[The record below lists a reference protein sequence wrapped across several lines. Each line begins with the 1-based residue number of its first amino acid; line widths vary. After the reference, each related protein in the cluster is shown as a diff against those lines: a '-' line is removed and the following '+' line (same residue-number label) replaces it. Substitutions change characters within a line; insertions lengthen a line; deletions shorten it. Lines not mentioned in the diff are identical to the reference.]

1 MELIHTALLLNKAG
15 REVNEANV
23 KKVLDAAGIH
33 EDEGRIKALVIALE
47 GVNIEEVVKEAS
59 NMPVMAAQ
67 PAQQQEAK
75 KEEKKEEK
83 KADESTAVGLG
94 ALYG

>member
-15 REVNEANV
+15 REINEANV

-33 EDEGRIKALVIALE
+33 EDEGRIKALVSALE
-47 GVNIEEVVKEAS
+47 NVNIEEVIKEAS
-59 NMPVMAAQ
+59 VMPVAAQ

-83 KADESTAVGLG
+83 KSDESAAIGLG
-94 ALYG
+94 SLFG

>member
-33 EDEGRIKALVIALE
+33 EDEGKIKALIIALE
-47 GVNIEEVVKEAS
+47 GVNIEEVIKEAS
-59 NMPVMAAQ
+59 AMPVMAAQ
-67 PAQQQEAK
+67 PAQTQHEAK
-75 KEEKKEEK
+75 KEEKVEK
-83 KADESTAVGLG
+83 KVDESAAAGLG
-94 ALYG
+94 SLFG

>member
-15 REVNEANV
+15 KEVNEANV

-33 EDEGRIKALVIALE
+33 EDESRIKALITALE
-47 GVNIEEVVKEAS
+47 NVNIEEVVKEAS
-59 NMPVMAAQ
+59 AMPVMAAQ
-67 PAQQQEAK
+67 PAQAQH

-83 KADESTAVGLG
+83 KSDESAAMGLG
-94 ALYG
+94 SLFG